1 MFEIVS
7 SFISTR
13 TSNVVVLDV
22 LDEVSVVGSA
32 GGVSVGG
39 VFCVLISA
47 EERLQYLHVIKVI
60 NPLQQFLQSLTL
72 QVPS

>member
-13 TSNVVVLDV
+13 TSIAIV
-22 LDEVSVVGSA
+22 LDEVSDVGDV
-32 GGVSVGG
+32 GGVGG
-39 VFCVLISA
+39 VFCVLISS

-72 QVPS
+72 QVQQE

>member
-13 TSNVVVLDV
+13 TSIAIVLDEV
-22 LDEVSVVGSA
+22 SDEVSVVGSV
-32 GGVSVGG
+32 GGVS
-39 VFCVLISA
+39 CVLISA

-60 NPLQQFLQSLTL
+60 NPSQQFLQSLTL
-72 QVPS
+72 QVQQE